1 MPSVVTM
8 SGPGN
13 AIVSDDAAV
22 AIAAQTTA
30 LTAANTALIAAIGPP
45 GAAVPG
51 TLKGTLAAIN
61 DNLGR
66 IADQDKAIAKAL
78 YDLNIAV
85 GTMASAVSDNN
96 ATQSMLAANQIETNN
111 FQMQVTKDAL
121 TRAGLPEPK
130 MPAFEEQMK
139 TAVKNGISFSTIS
152 AANGAVQHFL
162 KKTIVSTGEWIAGTA
177 PYMAVE
183 AYLKKIK
190 DSILAV
196 EVPSLESIKNR
207 IFGGKAT

>member
-1 MPSVVTM
+1 MVT
-8 SGPGN
+8 
-13 AIVSDDAAV
+13 
-22 AIAAQTTA
+22 
-30 LTAANTALIAAIGPP
+30 ANGALIAAIGAP
-45 GAAVPG
+45 GPAVPG

-66 IADQDKAIAKAL
+66 IATQDIAIAKAL
-78 YDLNIAV
+78 SELTIAV

-121 TRAGLPEPK
+121 QRAGLPEPK

-139 TAVKNGISFSTIS
+139 TAVKNGISFSAIS

-162 KKTIVSTGEWIAGTA
+162 RQTIVSTAQWIAGTA
-177 PYMAVE
+177 PYMAIEV
-183 AYLKKIK
+183 YLKKIK
-190 DSILAV
+190 DTILAV
-196 EVPSLESIKNR
+196 ELPSPQSIKNN
-207 IFGGKAT
+207 IFGGKP